1 MGTAAVHCVVRRY
14 TVTDGIVIRR
24 KPLPSGDLVVTLLSH
39 EGKWRG
45 VARKGKLPGGN
56 LGKLSLFHD
65 VTLQYYRKRDE
76 DLALITQ
83 VQLGGALPGLTRPD
97 VYPYANLLA
106 ELVDALT
113 VDVHL
118 GDRVHEYLTS
128 GLRGL
133 VKHHDPEHV
142 ALVYSWRLLGLAG
155 LAPTVSRCALCGAPG
170 PLVAYDPAAGGLTC
184 DRCSLT
190 GGTGAAASGLGTS
203 FVGDDGAAEL
213 CDLVEAPM
221 REALARPPRRRDVHW
236 RVLSRH
242 VGYHVRELNSLEALP
257 LAAAAS

>member
-1 MGTAAVHCVVRRY
+1 MRRY

-24 KPLPSGDLVVTLLSH
+24 TPLPSGDLVVTVLSH

-83 VQLGGALPGLTRPD
+83 VQLGGALPGLSRPD

-118 GDRVHEYLTS
+118 GERVHEYLAS

-142 ALVYSWRLLGLAG
+142 ALIYCWRLLGLAG
-155 LAPTVSRCALCGAPG
+155 LAPTVRRCAVCGAAG
-170 PLVAYDPAAGGLTC
+170 PLVAYDPAAGGLAC
-184 DRCSLT
+184 ERCALDPRV
-190 GGTGAAASGLGTS
+190 AASLGAS
-203 FVGDDGAAEL
+203 YVGEEGAEEL
-213 CDLVEAPM
+213 ADLVEAPM
-221 REALARPPRRRDVHW
+221 REALARPPARRDVQW
-236 RVLSRH
+236 RVLARH
-242 VGYHVRELNSLEALP
+242 VAYHARELNSLAALP
-257 LAAAAS
+257 RAAAPAA

>member
-1 MGTAAVHCVVRRY
+1 MRRY

-24 KPLPSGDLVVTLLSH
+24 TPLPSGDLVVTLLSN

-118 GDRVHEYLTS
+118 GERVHEYLAS

-133 VKHHDPEHV
+133 VKHPDPEHV
-142 ALVYSWRLLGLAG
+142 ALIYSWRLLGLAG
-155 LAPTVSRCALCGAPG
+155 LAPTVNRCARCGRPG
-170 PLVAYDPAAGGLTC
+170 PLVAYDPAAGGLAC
-184 DRCSLT
+184 EACGL
-190 GGTGAAASGLGTS
+190 GEGAAGLGTS
-203 FVGDDGAAEL
+203 YVGGEGAAEL
-213 CDLVEAPM
+213 VDLVEAPM
-221 REALARPPRRRDVHW
+221 REALARPPVERETHW
-236 RVLSRH
+236 RVLTRH
-242 VGYHVRELNSLEALP
+242 VQYHVRELNSLAALP
-257 LAAAAS
+257 LAAGAAS